1 MKLIELINA
10 YENLNGL
17 SDLILPAKESFKVV
31 KILMDIEP
39 QVLNYNTQRNKLL
52 AKYGDTKDDKNYKI
66 REAEQEN
73 FKDEL
78 LELQNI
84 EIDLKFEKIKIPDE
98 INIKPA
104 NIINILDFIEITER
118 TKGEVKEEDKTE

>member
-52 AKYGDTKDDKNYKI
+52 AKYGDTKDDKTYKI
-66 REAEQEN
+66 REAEQEK
-73 FKDEL
+73 FKKEL
-78 LELQNI
+78 ADLQNI
-84 EIDLKFEKIKIPDE
+84 EIDLKFEKIKIPNE
-98 INIKPA
+98 TNIKPT
-104 NIINILDFIEITER
+104 NMINILDFIEIAE
-118 TKGEVKEEDKTE
+118 